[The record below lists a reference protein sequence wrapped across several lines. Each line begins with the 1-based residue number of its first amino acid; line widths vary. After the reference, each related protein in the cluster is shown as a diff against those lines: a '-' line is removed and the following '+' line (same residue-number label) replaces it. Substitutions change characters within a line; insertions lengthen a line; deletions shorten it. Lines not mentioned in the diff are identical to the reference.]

1 MLYDSNQYDPAD
13 SGYGPI
19 PEGDYDFTVRGANAT
34 VSKNGNDMI
43 ELELE
48 VKIGSEQTIT
58 AYDWLVAVKSS
69 LWKIHSFCEAV
80 GRDFH
85 AGELMPEHCLSR
97 QGRAHFTLGSPN
109 QKGRQYLQVDR
120 YLAPAGTVN
129 KSQEGKLPEASQE
142 TSHSGS
148 DDEIPF

>member
-1 MLYDSNQYDPAD
+1 MLYDSNQYDPTE

-48 VKIGSEQTIT
+48 VKIGNEQAIT
-58 AYDWLVAVKSS
+58 VYDWLVAVKSS
-69 LWKIHSFCEAV
+69 LWKIHCFCEAI
-80 GRDFH
+80 GRDFQ
-85 AGELMPEHCLSR
+85 ADELLPEHCLNR
-97 QGRAHFTLGSPN
+97 QGRGHFILGSPN

-120 YLAPAGTVN
+120 YLEPDETAGEPR
-129 KSQEGKLPEASQE
+129 EGKLQEAPKE
-142 TSHSGS
+142 IINSGS